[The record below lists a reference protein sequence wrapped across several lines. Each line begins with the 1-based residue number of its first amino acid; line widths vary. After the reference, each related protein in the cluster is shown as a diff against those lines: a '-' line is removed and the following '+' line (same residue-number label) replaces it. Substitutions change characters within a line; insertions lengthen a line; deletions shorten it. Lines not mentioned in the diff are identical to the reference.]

1 MRPLRRYDMLSASA
15 ISREGI
21 DMQGRLRARQA
32 AHRLRRRREGAAQS
46 REGGAMAQGKGNRLN
61 LLQTPPSQIDWAMI
75 LAAPPR
81 AHSRCYNQRW
91 ADQELTRQVFGGMG
105 W

>member
-1 MRPLRRYDMLSASA
+1 MRPLRRYDMLSASG

-32 AHRLRRRREGAAQS
+32 ARRLRQRRVGSVKARDS
-46 REGGAMAQGKGNRLN
+46 GNRLN

-91 ADQELTRQVFGGMG
+91 AEQELTRQVFGGMG